1 MIENLIIGG
10 RGSGKTLELIK
21 MSAERNIYIV
31 CADRQR
37 ALNIAAMARELGY
50 QIPFP
55 ITLMELPIH
64 SRFIQEVFV
73 DDVDVVLERIIGRRV
88 SNITLRG
95 NSDDIIDYVMSLE
108 NSEGEK

>member
-88 SNITLRG
+88 SNMSLRG
-95 NSDDIIDYVMSLE
+95 VYNDIFECVVQLDDAGGDA
-108 NSEGEK
+108 